1 MDIDLEQPVPSV
13 GIQSMDTEH
22 EHCEA
27 ALAKLQSEL
36 TPEALDLVCHEL
48 TAHFSHEEKLMKAHG
63 FGEAGANGTFSPLVS
78 HTNDHE
84 RIRKSV
90 NSA

>member
-1 MDIDLEQPVPSV
+1 MEQPVPKV

-48 TAHFSHEEKLMKAHG
+48 TDHFSHEERLMKAHG
-63 FGEAGANGTFSPLVS
+63 FGEAGANGFSPLVS
-78 HTNDHE
+78 HANDHE
-84 RIRKSV
+84 RIRKS
-90 NSA
+90 NNPA